1 MEGITLINIDA
12 AIVWPIVNIIVL
24 FLFFKIFLFK
34 PVMGIIDKREGVING
49 RLNDAENIKEEAIQL
64 KVNYEK
70 DIKNASAE
78 AQAIIKEARERAELE
93 YSKKLAEAKADAA
106 TLIAEANKLIELE
119 KKKAMESAQAE
130 IAGIAMLAAAK
141 VIGKNVDTDSNQ
153 QLLGDF
159 LKEVG
164 AAK

>member
-1 MEGITLINIDA
+1 LDLINLDWSGIA
-12 AIVWPIVNIIVL
+12 FSVLNIIVL
-24 FLFFKIFLFK
+24 FIFLKIFLFK
-34 PVMGIIDKREGVING
+34 PVMGMIEKREGVITGN
-49 RLNDAENIKEEAIQL
+49 LNDAENIKREASQL
-64 KVNYEK
+64 KSNYEQ

-78 AQAIIKEARERAELE
+78 ASAIIKEARVRAELE
-93 YSKKLAEAKADAA
+93 YSKKLEEAKADAA
-106 TLIAEANKLIELE
+106 NLIAEANKLIELE

-141 VIGKNVDTDSNQ
+141 VIGKNVDSDSNQ
-153 QLLGDF
+153 QFLGDF